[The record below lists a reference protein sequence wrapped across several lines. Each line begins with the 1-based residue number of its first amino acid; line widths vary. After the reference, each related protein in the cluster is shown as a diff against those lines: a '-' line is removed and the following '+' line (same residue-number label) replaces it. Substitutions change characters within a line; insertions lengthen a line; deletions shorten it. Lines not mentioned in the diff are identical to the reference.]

1 MSHPITL
8 LPNGA
13 VSWVPAPGDSYLVTG
28 RTRDGKRFRF
38 VTPNWPV
45 AAAIN
50 VWRGTYWLQRDG
62 KRYKIQSRF
71 N

>member
-1 MSHPITL
+1 MSHPISKRDGIATWEPL
-8 LPNGA
+8 
-13 VSWVPAPGDSYLVTG
+13 PGDSYLVTG

-38 VTPNWPV
+38 VTPNWCV

-50 VWRGTYWLQRDG
+50 VWRGNYWLQRNG
-62 KRYKIQSRF
+62 QRYLIQSRY

>member
-1 MSHPITL
+1 MSSPISISDGIATWEPL
-8 LPNGA
+8 
-13 VSWVPAPGDSYLVTG
+13 PGDSYLVTG
-28 RTRDGKRFRF
+28 TTRSGKRFRF
-38 VTPNWPV
+38 VTPNWHV

-62 KRYKIQSRF
+62 RRYKIQSRF